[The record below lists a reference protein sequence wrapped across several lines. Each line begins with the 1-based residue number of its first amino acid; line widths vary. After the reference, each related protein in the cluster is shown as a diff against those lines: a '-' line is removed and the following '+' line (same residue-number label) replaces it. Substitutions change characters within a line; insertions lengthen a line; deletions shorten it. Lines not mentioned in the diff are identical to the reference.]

1 MLFLWSSNLYHFNCL
16 YYSTSGT
23 VCHFNTRSLCILE
36 VIFSNRGTSTW
47 MLLAEPYSTVQRDS
61 LKGRWVSH
69 QNALSSLRKKDWFCK
84 KGIKYIS
91 TSRLAEH
98 LKSTVLEHVQAI
110 VITTLTFCWK
120 GELCVEVAILLKPYK
135 NTLWLINKN

>member
-91 TSRLAEH
+91 LPARLAEH
-98 LKSTVLEHVQAI
+98 LKSTVLEHCGGHSHYN
-110 VITTLTFCWK
+110 LN
-120 GELCVEVAILLKPYK
+120 ILLKRR
-135 NTLWLINKN
+135 TLCGSCYTPETI